1 MQIAMEERSPVVQH
15 EYHESEKGINGD
27 EFPEDRPPIR
37 NSKELQREWWAE
49 WKKLWK
55 LAGPAIFTS
64 ICQYSLGAITQTF
77 AGHLS
82 TLDLAAVSIENS
94 VIAGLSFGI
103 MLGMG
108 SALQTLCGQAFGAGR
123 VEMLGVYMQRSWII
137 LNTSG
142 VFMSL
147 VYVFATPI
155 LKLLGQ
161 SDEIAELAG
170 TFSLWMIPQLF
181 AYAMVF
187 PTSKF
192 LQAQSKVMVMAVIA
206 AGALIVHV
214 LFSWVL
220 MFKLGWG
227 LVGGAVMLNLSW
239 WIIVVS
245 QLIYIFTGACKGAW
259 TGFSW
264 SAFNHLP
271 SFLRLSIASGLMLC
285 STACKCNSLEFWYT
299 MILTLL
305 AGHLKNPQI
314 AVDSMSI
321 CINLL
326 GWVFMI
332 ANGFNVGISV
342 RVSNELG
349 GGRPKAAKFAVT
361 VVFVTSMVVGI
372 ALMGIILV
380 TRNEFAV
387 AFTNSKEVAKVVS
400 GLATLLGLTMLL
412 DSVQPVLS
420 GVAVGAGWQGLVAYV
435 NMGCYYLFGLPLGFL
450 LGYTFNLGLKPIG
463 MNVDPRQPWQHPYF
477 FLSPL
482 LIQNQDGSVEL
493 LDVNKDCSHKQRLV
507 EIGDRLSILANLDV
521 ATLSQ
526 KSSQEHSP
534 PGIWIGMISG
544 IALQMLVLCIIT
556 HRTKWNVE
564 ASRASNRIKVW
575 GGVNYL
581 PPQPST

>member
-1 MQIAMEERSPVVQH
+1 MEERLNIRSPLVQH
-15 EYHESEKGINGD
+15 NGINGD

-37 NSKELQREWWAE
+37 NSKELLREWWAE
-49 WKKLWK
+49 CKKLWE

-108 SALQTLCGQAFGAGR
+108 SALETLCGQAFGAGR

-137 LNTSG
+137 LNTTG
-142 VFMSL
+142 VFMSS
-147 VYVFATPI
+147 VYIFATPI

-264 SAFNHLP
+264 SAFHHLP
-271 SFLRLSIASGLMLC
+271 AFLRLSMASGLMLC
-285 STACKCNSLEFWYT
+285 LEFWYM
-299 MILTLL
+299 MILILL

-332 ANGFNVGISV
+332 STGFNVGISV

-420 GVAVGAGWQGLVAYV
+420 GVAVGAGWQALVAYV

-450 LGYTFNLGLKPIG
+450 LAYTFNFGLK
-463 MNVDPRQPWQHPYF
+463 
-477 FLSPL
+477 
-482 LIQNQDGSVEL
+482 
-493 LDVNKDCSHKQRLV
+493 
-507 EIGDRLSILANLDV
+507 
-521 ATLSQ
+521 
-526 KSSQEHSP
+526 
-534 PGIWIGMISG
+534 GIWIGMISG
-544 IALQMLVLCIIT
+544 IALQTLVLLLVGARGKELPRVVPSHTPAPSPSAPACIPFPP
-556 HRTKWNVE
+556 
-564 ASRASNRIKVW
+564 
-575 GGVNYL
+575 GVVLPAPPSPSPL
-581 PPQPST
+581 PPATLPRPLLSSPLPHQRPSLPVPPPRYPRVWLRSPPEARRTEERCGE